1 MLTKKLTKLLLLVLS
16 ISSVGI
22 ALADSCDFRASD
34 LNRLLSG
41 DKNMFGAKL
50 EGANLKCKDL
60 SGINFKKADLD
71 ETDLSNSNL
80 SHSNF
85 HGAGLEEANLSNSN
99 LSNANFQDADLEE
112 ANLKGANIKGTNF
125 KDAEL
130 EFATW
135 VDGRVCAEGSIGGC
149 W

>member
-1 MLTKKLTKLLLLVLS
+1 MWIKKLAKTMLIVTALS
-16 ISSVGI
+16 AVGI
-22 ALADSCDFRASD
+22 SIVYANDFHPED
-34 LNRLLSG
+34 LNKLLSG

-50 EGANLKCKDL
+50 ESANLKCQNL
-60 SGINFKKADLD
+60 SGVNFKKADLD
-71 ETDLSNSNL
+71 KANLSGANLSNTI
-80 SHSNF
+80 F
-85 HGAGLEEANLSNSN
+85 YGAGLEEANLQNAN
-99 LSNANFQDADLEE
+99 LSNANLQNADLEE
-112 ANLKGANIKGTNF
+112 ANLRGANIKGANF